1 MCRPRAANSRRRT
14 MPASDGLQP
23 VLDRLASLHPK
34 KIDLSLG
41 RLEALLEK
49 LGNPHLKLP
58 PVIHVA
64 GTNGKGSVCA
74 YLRAMA
80 EAAGE
85 TVHVYT
91 SPHLVRF
98 NERIV
103 LAGEIVDDARLTEAF
118 ARCEAA
124 NNGAPITFF
133 EITTAAAFLL
143 FSETPADRL
152 ILEVGLGG
160 RFDATN
166 VIAKPQVSVITP
178 VSLDH
183 AEFLGTDIAGIAG
196 EKAGI
201 LKKSVPAIIGPQR
214 PEAED
219 RIAAI
224 ANAIGAPVRL
234 WGREYRAWSEQGR
247 LVYEEESLLWD
258 LPRPA
263 LEGEHQIINAGIAIA
278 AARAAGLDEP
288 AVRKGLE
295 NAAWP
300 ARLQRLTS
308 GPVVDAAGD
317 AEIWLDGGH
326 NEAAGQALA
335 RAMADLEARAPRPL
349 MLICAFSPNKDAE
362 NYLRHF
368 DGLARRVQAIGFS
381 GGRGGSQS
389 PADIVQAARRAGLT
403 AEANTD
409 LYSALAD
416 AVRDDPAPRI
426 LICGSLYLAGEVLGL
441 NSGITPHATSG

>member
-1 MCRPRAANSRRRT
+1 
-14 MPASDGLQP
+14 MPKSDALQP
-23 VLDRLASLHPK
+23 VLDRLARLHPK

-41 RLEALLEK
+41 RLEALLEA
-49 LGNPHLKLP
+49 LDRPQDKLP

-74 YLRAMA
+74 NLKAMA

-91 SPHLVRF
+91 SPHLVCF

-103 LAGEIVDDARLTEAF
+103 LAGEIVDDNRLIDAF
-118 ARCEAA
+118 TRCEAA
-124 NNGAPITFF
+124 NGSAPITFF

-166 VIAKPQVSVITP
+166 VVAKPQVSVITP

-183 AEFLGTDIAGIAG
+183 AEFLGNDIAGIAG

-201 LKKSVPAIIGPQR
+201 LKKGVPAIIGPQKA
-214 PEAED
+214 EAED
-219 RIAAI
+219 RILAI
-224 ANAIGAPVRL
+224 ANAIGTPARV
-234 WGREYRAWSEQGR
+234 WGRDYRAWSEQGR
-247 LVYEEESLLWD
+247 LVYEEENLLWD

-263 LEGEHQIINAGIAIA
+263 LEGEHQIINAGVAIA
-278 AARAAGLDEP
+278 AARAVGFAEP

-295 NAAWP
+295 SASWP
-300 ARLQRLTS
+300 ARLQRLTE
-308 GPVVDAAGD
+308 GPLVDAAGD

-326 NEAAGQALA
+326 NAAAGQALA

-349 MLICAFSPNKDAE
+349 VLICAMSPNKDATAF
-362 NYLRHF
+362 LSPF
-368 DGLARRVQAIGFS
+368 AGLARRVQAIRFS

-389 PADIVQAARRAGLT
+389 PVDIASA
-403 AEANTD
+403 AEASGLVAETNTD
-409 LYSALAD
+409 LYSAIAD
-416 AVRDDPAPRI
+416 AMRDKPSPRI
-426 LICGSLYLAGEVLGL
+426 LICGSLYLAGEMLGL
-441 NSGITPHATSG
+441 NAGLTPHATSG

>member
-1 MCRPRAANSRRRT
+1 MSPT
-14 MPASDGLQP
+14 DGLQP

-49 LGNPHLKLP
+49 LGNPLLHLP

-64 GTNGKGSVCA
+64 GTNGKGSVSA
-74 YLRAMA
+74 YLTAIA

-85 TVHVYT
+85 RVHVYT

-103 LAGEIVDDARLTEAF
+103 LAGQRVDDARLIDAF

-124 NNGAPITFF
+124 NDGAPITFF
-133 EITTAAAFLL
+133 EITTAAAFVL

-166 VIAKPQVSVITP
+166 VISKPQVSVITP

-201 LKKSVPAIIGPQR
+201 LKTGAPAIIGPQR
-214 PEAED
+214 GEVEN

-224 ANAIGAPVRL
+224 GNAIGAPMRV
-234 WGREYRAWSEQGR
+234 WGREYRAWSEHDR

-263 LEGEHQIINAGIAIA
+263 LAGEHQIINAGIAVA
-278 AARAAGLDEP
+278 AARAAGYDEP
-288 AVRKGLE
+288 AVRGGLE
-295 NAAWP
+295 NAVWP

-308 GPVVDAAGD
+308 GPVVEAAGG

-335 RAMADLEARAPRPL
+335 RAMADLEARSPRPL
-349 MLICAFSPNKDAE
+349 MLICAFSPNKDAAG
-362 NYLRHF
+362 YLRHF
-368 DGLARRVQAIGFS
+368 AGLARRVQAIGFS
-381 GGRGGSQS
+381 GGRGGSQA
-389 PADIVQAARRAGLT
+389 PQTIVEEARSAGLI
-403 AEANTD
+403 AEAEID
-409 LYSALAD
+409 LFSAIAD
-416 AVRDDPAPRI
+416 ATRDTPSPRI

-441 NSGITPHATSG
+441 NEDVTPHATFG

>member
-1 MCRPRAANSRRRT
+1 MSPT
-14 MPASDGLQP
+14 DGLQP

-49 LGNPHLKLP
+49 LGNPHLRLP

-74 YLRAMA
+74 YLTAIA
-80 EAAGE
+80 EATGE
-85 TVHVYT
+85 RVHVYT

-103 LAGEIVDDARLTEAF
+103 LAGQRVDDARLTDAF
-118 ARCEAA
+118 QRCEAA
-124 NNGAPITFF
+124 NDGAAITFF

-166 VIAKPQVSVITP
+166 VISKPQVSVITP

-201 LKKSVPAIIGPQR
+201 LKTGAPAIIGPQR
-214 PEAED
+214 GEAEN

-224 ANAIGAPVRL
+224 GNAIGAPMRV
-234 WGREYRAWSEQGR
+234 WGREYRAWSEHDR

-263 LEGEHQIINAGIAIA
+263 LAGEHQIINAGIAVA
-278 AARAAGLDEP
+278 AARAAGYDEP
-288 AVRKGLE
+288 AVRGGLE
-295 NAAWP
+295 NAVWP

-308 GPVVDAAGD
+308 GPVVEAAGG

-335 RAMADLEARAPRPL
+335 RAMADLEARSPRPL
-349 MLICAFSPNKDAE
+349 MLICAFSPNKDAAG
-362 NYLRHF
+362 YLRHF
-368 DGLARRVQAIGFS
+368 AGLVRRVQAIGFS
-381 GGRGGSQS
+381 GGRGGSQA
-389 PADIVQAARRAGLT
+389 PQTIVEAARSAGLI
-403 AEANTD
+403 AEAETD
-409 LYSALAD
+409 LFSAIAD
-416 AVRDDPAPRI
+416 ATRDTPSPRI
-426 LICGSLYLAGEVLGL
+426 LICGSLYLAGEVHGL
-441 NSGITPHATSG
+441 NEDVTPHATFG

>member
-1 MCRPRAANSRRRT
+1 
-14 MPASDGLQP
+14 MPAADTLQP

-41 RLEALLEK
+41 RLEALLER
-49 LGNPHLKLP
+49 LGHPLLRLP

-74 YLRAMA
+74 YLTAIA

-85 TVHVYT
+85 RVHVYT

-103 LAGEIVDDARLTEAF
+103 LAGKPVAEARLMEAF

-124 NNGAPITFF
+124 NDGAAITFF

-166 VIAKPQVSVITP
+166 VIARPQVSVITP

-183 AEFLGTDIAGIAG
+183 AEFLGPDIAGIAG

-201 LKKSVPAIIGPQR
+201 LKKGAPAIIGPQR
-214 PEAED
+214 SEAED
-219 RIAAI
+219 RITAI
-224 ANAIGAPVRL
+224 GHAIGARL
-234 WGREYRAWSEQGR
+234 RVWGREYRAWSEHDR

-263 LEGEHQIINAGIAIA
+263 LAGEHQIINAGIAVA
-278 AARAAGLDEP
+278 AARAAGYDEP
-288 AVRKGLE
+288 AVRSGLE
-295 NAAWP
+295 HAVWP

-308 GPVVDAAGD
+308 GPVVDAAGG

-335 RAMADLEARAPRPL
+335 RALADLEARAPRPL
-349 MLICAFSPNKDAE
+349 ILICAFSPNKDAAG
-362 NYLRHF
+362 YLAYF
-368 DGLARRVQAIGFS
+368 SGLARRVQAISFS

-389 PADIVQAARRAGLT
+389 PADIVAAARSAGLV
-403 AEANTD
+403 AEANAD
-409 LYSALAD
+409 LFSAIAD
-416 AVRDDPAPRI
+416 AIRDEPAPRI

-441 NSGITPHATSG
+441 NSGVTPHSTSG

>member
-1 MCRPRAANSRRRT
+1 
-14 MPASDGLQP
+14 MPATDRLQP
-23 VLDRLASLHPK
+23 VLDRLAALHPK

-49 LGNPHLKLP
+49 LGRPQDRLP

-74 YLRAMA
+74 YLAAIA
-80 EAAGE
+80 EATGE
-85 TVHVYT
+85 KVHVYT

-103 LAGEIVDDARLTEAF
+103 LAGKPVDEARLIDAF

-124 NNGAPITFF
+124 NDGAPITFF

-143 FSETPADRL
+143 YSETPADRL

-183 AEFLGTDIAGIAG
+183 AEFLGSEIAGIAG

-201 LKKSVPAIIGPQR
+201 LKRGVPAIIGPQR
-214 PEAED
+214 DEAED
-219 RIAAI
+219 RIGAI
-224 ANAIGAPVRL
+224 GNAIGAPLRL
-234 WGREYRAWSEQGR
+234 WGRDYRAWSEHDR
-247 LVYEEESLLWD
+247 LVYEEENLLWD

-263 LEGEHQIINAGIAIA
+263 LVGDHQIINAGIAVA
-278 AARAAGLDEP
+278 AARVAGYDEP
-288 AVRKGLE
+288 AVRSGLK
-295 NAAWP
+295 NAVWP
-300 ARLQRLTS
+300 ARLQRLTA
-308 GPVVDAAGD
+308 GPAVAAAGE
-317 AEIWLDGGH
+317 AEVWLDGGH

-335 RAMADLEARAPRPL
+335 RAMADLEARSPRPL
-349 MLICAFSPNKDAE
+349 MLICAFSPNKDAAG
-362 NYLRHF
+362 YLRHF
-368 DGLARRVQAIGFS
+368 AGLARRVQAIGFS
-381 GGRGGSQS
+381 GGRGGSQT
-389 PADIVQAARRAGLT
+389 PAEIVSASRAAGLE
-403 AEANTD
+403 AEANAD
-409 LYSALAD
+409 LFSAIAD
-416 AVRDDPAPRI
+416 ATRDTPSPRL

-441 NSGITPHATSG
+441 TDGVTPHATSG

>member
-1 MCRPRAANSRRRT
+1 
-14 MPASDGLQP
+14 MPKTDGLQP
-23 VLDRLASLHPK
+23 VLDRLAALHPK

-49 LGNPHLKLP
+49 LGNPHHRLP

-74 YLRAMA
+74 SLRAMA

-85 TVHVYT
+85 RVHVYT

-103 LAGEIVDDARLTEAF
+103 LAGDIVDDKRLTDAF
-118 ARCEAA
+118 ARCEAV
-124 NNGAPITFF
+124 NDGAPITFF

-166 VIAKPQVSVITP
+166 VIPAPAVTVITP

-183 AEFLGTDIAGIAG
+183 AEFLGSDIAGIAG

-201 LKKSVPAIIGPQR
+201 IKKGVPAIIGPQR

-219 RIAAI
+219 RIGAI
-224 ANAIGAPVRL
+224 ANAIGAPLRQ
-234 WGREYRAWSEQGR
+234 WGRDYRAWSEQGR
-247 LVYEEESLLWD
+247 LVYEEENLLWD

-263 LEGEHQIINAGIAIA
+263 LEGEHQIINAGIAVA
-278 AARAAGLDEP
+278 AARAAGFGEP
-288 AVRKGLE
+288 AVREGLE
-295 NAAWP
+295 AVSWP

-317 AEIWLDGGH
+317 AEVWLDGGH

-335 RAMADLEARAPRPL
+335 RAMADLEARSPRPL
-349 MLICAFSPNKDAE
+349 MLICAFSPNKDARG
-362 NYLRHF
+362 YLDHF
-368 DGLARRVQAIGFS
+368 QGLARRVQAISFS
-381 GGRGGSQS
+381 GGRGGSQP
-389 PADIVQAARRAGLT
+389 PAEIVKAARKAGLT

-409 LYSALAD
+409 LFSAIAD
-416 AVRDDPAPRI
+416 ATRDDLAPRI

-441 NSGITPHATSG
+441 NAGITPHATSG

>member
-1 MCRPRAANSRRRT
+1 
-14 MPASDGLQP
+14 MPKNDALQP
-23 VLDRLASLHPK
+23 VLDRLAALHPK

-49 LGNPHLKLP
+49 LGRPQDRLP
-58 PVIHVA
+58 PVVHVA

-85 TVHVYT
+85 RVHVYT

-124 NNGAPITFF
+124 NQDAPITFF
-133 EITTAAAFLL
+133 EITTAAALLL
-143 FSETPADRL
+143 FTETPADRL

-166 VIAKPQVSVITP
+166 VIAKPQVTVITP

-201 LKKSVPAIIGPQR
+201 LKTGIPAIVGPQR

-219 RIAAI
+219 RITAI
-224 ANAIGAPVRL
+224 ANAIGAPARL
-234 WGREYRAWSEQGR
+234 WDRDYRAWSEQGR
-247 LVYEEESLLWD
+247 LVYEEENLLWD

-263 LEGEHQIINAGIAIA
+263 LAGEHQIINAGIAVA
-278 AARAAGLDEP
+278 AARAAGFAEP
-288 AVRKGLE
+288 AVREGLE
-295 NAAWP
+295 TASWP
-300 ARLQRLTS
+300 ARLQRLAS
-308 GPVVDAAGD
+308 GPVVAAAGE

-326 NEAAGQALA
+326 NAAAGQALA

-349 MLICAFSPNKDAE
+349 ILICAMSANKDAVAF
-362 NYLRHF
+362 LSPF
-368 DGLARRVQAIGFS
+368 AGLARRVQAIAFA
-381 GGRGGSQS
+381 GGRDGSQHPS
-389 PADIVQAARRAGLT
+389 TLAEAAAKAGLV
-403 AEANTD
+403 AETNAD
-409 LYSALAD
+409 LYSAIAD
-416 AVRDDPAPRI
+416 AVRDDPPPRI
-426 LICGSLYLAGEVLGL
+426 LVCGSLYLAGEVLGL
-441 NSGITPHATSG
+441 NSGTRPHKTSG

>member
-1 MCRPRAANSRRRT
+1 
-14 MPASDGLQP
+14 MPAADALQP

-34 KIDLSLG
+34 KIDLSLD
-41 RLEALLEK
+41 RLESLLEK
-49 LGNPHLKLP
+49 LGQPHLRLP

-74 YLRAMA
+74 YLTAIA

-85 TVHVYT
+85 RVHVYT

-103 LAGEIVDDARLTEAF
+103 LAGKPVDDARLIDAF

-124 NNGAPITFF
+124 NDGAPITFF

-166 VIAKPQVSVITP
+166 VIGKPQVSVITP

-183 AEFLGTDIAGIAG
+183 AEFLGSEIAGIAG

-201 LKKSVPAIIGPQR
+201 LKRGVPAIIGPQR
-214 PEAED
+214 DEAED
-219 RIAAI
+219 RIGAI
-224 ANAIGAPVRL
+224 GNAIGAPLRL
-234 WGREYRAWSEQGR
+234 WGRDYRAWSEHDR
-247 LVYEEESLLWD
+247 LVYEEENLLWD

-263 LEGEHQIINAGIAIA
+263 LPGEHQIINAGIAVA
-278 AARAAGLDEP
+278 AARAAGYDEP
-288 AVRKGLE
+288 AVRSGLE
-295 NAAWP
+295 NAVWP

-308 GPVVDAAGD
+308 GPVLAAAGE
-317 AEIWLDGGH
+317 AEVWLDGGH

-335 RAMADLEARAPRPL
+335 RALADLEARSPRPL
-349 MLICAFSPNKDAE
+349 MLICAFSPNKDAAGF
-362 NYLRHF
+362 LSHF
-368 DGLARRVQAIGFS
+368 AGLARRVQAISFS

-389 PADIVQAARRAGLT
+389 PADIVTAARSAGLM

-409 LYSALAD
+409 LFSAIAD
-416 AVRDDPAPRI
+416 AIRDDPAPRI

-441 NSGITPHATSG
+441 NSGVTPHTTSG

>member
-1 MCRPRAANSRRRT
+1 MLVTDA
-14 MPASDGLQP
+14 LQP
-23 VLDRLASLHPK
+23 VLDRLAALHPK

-49 LGNPHLKLP
+49 LGNPHLHLP

-74 YLRAMA
+74 YLTAIA
-80 EAAGE
+80 EATGE
-85 TVHVYT
+85 RVHVYT

-98 NERIV
+98 NERIM
-103 LAGEIVDDARLTEAF
+103 LAGQPVDDVRLTDAF
-118 ARCEAA
+118 QRCEDV
-124 NNGAPITFF
+124 NDGAPITFF

-166 VIAKPQVSVITP
+166 VIPKPQISVITP

-201 LKKSVPAIIGPQR
+201 LKKGARAIIGPQR
-214 PEAED
+214 DEAED
-219 RIAAI
+219 RISAI
-224 ANAIGAPVRL
+224 ANAIGAPTQL
-234 WGREYRAWSEQGR
+234 WGREYRAWSEHDR
-247 LVYEEESLLWD
+247 LVYEEENLLWD

-263 LEGEHQIINAGIAIA
+263 LTGEHQIINAGIAIA
-278 AARAAGLDEP
+278 AARAVGYDEP
-288 AVRKGLE
+288 AVRNGLTR
-295 NAAWP
+295 AAWP

-308 GPVVDAAGD
+308 GPVADAAGD

-326 NEAAGQALA
+326 NEAAGQAIA
-335 RAMADLEARAPRPL
+335 RVMADLEARAPRPL
-349 MLICAFSPNKDAE
+349 MLICAFSPNKDAVG
-362 NYLRHF
+362 YLRHF
-368 DGLARRVQAIGFS
+368 AGLARRVHAISFS
-381 GGRGGSQS
+381 GGRGGSMGPQMVV
-389 PADIVQAARRAGLT
+389 DAAKTAGLV
-403 AEANTD
+403 AEAESD
-409 LYSALAD
+409 LFSAIAD
-416 AVRDDPAPRI
+416 AIRDQPSPRI

-441 NSGITPHATSG
+441 TDGVTPHATNG

>member
-1 MCRPRAANSRRRT
+1 
-14 MPASDGLQP
+14 MPATDALQP
-23 VLDRLASLHPK
+23 VLDRLASLHPR
-34 KIDLSLG
+34 KIDLSLE
-41 RLEALLEK
+41 RLQALLEK
-49 LGNPHLKLP
+49 LGNPHLRLP

-74 YLRAMA
+74 YLAAIA
-80 EAAGE
+80 EATGE
-85 TVHVYT
+85 RVHVYT

-103 LAGEIVDDARLTEAF
+103 LAGQPVDDARLTDAF
-118 ARCEAA
+118 QRCETA

-143 FSETPADRL
+143 FSENPADRL

-166 VIAKPQVSVITP
+166 VIARPHVSVITP

-201 LKKSVPAIIGPQR
+201 LKTGVRAVIGPQR
-214 PEAED
+214 EEAED
-219 RIAAI
+219 RISAI
-224 ANAIGAPVRL
+224 ANAIGAPARL
-234 WGREYRAWSEQGR
+234 WGRDYRAWSEHDR
-247 LVYEEESLLWD
+247 LVYEEENLLWD

-263 LEGEHQIINAGIAIA
+263 LTGEHQIINAGIAIA
-278 AARAAGLDEP
+278 AARAAGYDEP
-288 AVRKGLE
+288 AVRDGLTR
-295 NAAWP
+295 AVWP

-326 NEAAGQALA
+326 NEAAGQAIA
-335 RAMADLEARAPRPL
+335 RVMADLEARSPRPL
-349 MLICAFSPNKDAE
+349 MLICAFSPNKDATG
-362 NYLRHF
+362 YLRHF
-368 DGLARRVQAIGFS
+368 AGLARRVHGIGFS
-381 GGRGGSQS
+381 GGRGGSQT
-389 PADIVQAARRAGLT
+389 PQAVAAAAQAAGLVGE
-403 AEANTD
+403 AESD
-409 LYSALAD
+409 LFSAIAD
-416 AVRDDPAPRI
+416 AIRDEPSPRI

-441 NSGITPHATSG
+441 TAGVTPHATSG

>member
-1 MCRPRAANSRRRT
+1 MSPT
-14 MPASDGLQP
+14 DGLQP

-49 LGNPHLKLP
+49 LGNPHLRLP

-74 YLRAMA
+74 YLTAIA
-80 EAAGE
+80 EATGE
-85 TVHVYT
+85 RVHVYT

-103 LAGEIVDDARLTEAF
+103 LAGQRVDDARLTDAF
-118 ARCEAA
+118 QRCEAA
-124 NNGAPITFF
+124 NDGAAITFF

-166 VIAKPQVSVITP
+166 VISKPQVSVITP

-201 LKKSVPAIIGPQR
+201 LKTGAPAIIGPQR
-214 PEAED
+214 GEAEN

-224 ANAIGAPVRL
+224 GNAIGAPMRV
-234 WGREYRAWSEQGR
+234 WGREYRAWSEHDR

-263 LEGEHQIINAGIAIA
+263 LAGEHQIINAGIAVA
-278 AARAAGLDEP
+278 AARAAGYDEP
-288 AVRKGLE
+288 AVRGGLE
-295 NAAWP
+295 NAVWP

-308 GPVVDAAGD
+308 GPVVEAAGG

-335 RAMADLEARAPRPL
+335 RAMADLEARSPRPL
-349 MLICAFSPNKDAE
+349 MLICAFSPNKDAAG
-362 NYLRHF
+362 YLRHF
-368 DGLARRVQAIGFS
+368 AGLARRVQAIGFS
-381 GGRGGSQS
+381 GGRGGSQA
-389 PADIVQAARRAGLT
+389 PQTIVEAARSAGLI
-403 AEANTD
+403 AEAETD
-409 LYSALAD
+409 LFSAIAD
-416 AVRDDPAPRI
+416 ATRDTPSPRI

-441 NSGITPHATSG
+441 NEDVTPHATFG

>member
-1 MCRPRAANSRRRT
+1 
-14 MPASDGLQP
+14 MPAADALQP

-41 RLEALLEK
+41 RLEVLLTK
-49 LGNPHLKLP
+49 LGNPHLCLP

-74 YLRAMA
+74 FLKAIA
-80 EAAGE
+80 EAQGE
-85 TVHVYT
+85 RVHVYT

-103 LAGEIVDDARLTEAF
+103 LSGQPVENARLIDAF
-118 ARCEAA
+118 VRCEAA
-124 NNGAPITFF
+124 NDGAAITFF

-143 FSETPADRL
+143 FAETPADRL

-166 VIAKPQVSVITP
+166 VIARPQVSVVTP
-178 VSLDH
+178 VSVDH
-183 AEFLGTDIAGIAG
+183 AEFLGSDIAGIAG

-201 LKKSVPAIIGPQR
+201 LKKGAPAIIGPQR
-214 PEAED
+214 PGAED
-219 RIAAI
+219 RITAI
-224 ANAIGAPVRL
+224 GNAIGAPLRL
-234 WGREYRAWSEQGR
+234 WGREYRAWSEHDR
-247 LVYEEESLLWD
+247 LVYEEENLLWD

-263 LEGEHQIINAGIAIA
+263 LAGEHQIINAGIAVA
-278 AARAAGLDEP
+278 AARAAGYDEP
-288 AVRKGLE
+288 AVRSGLE
-295 NAAWP
+295 NAVWP

-308 GPVVDAAGD
+308 GPVVDAAGG

-349 MLICAFSPNKDAE
+349 MLICAFSPNKDAAG
-362 NYLRHF
+362 YLGHF
-368 DGLARRVQAIGFS
+368 SGLARRVQAIGFS
-381 GGRGGSQS
+381 GGRAGSQA
-389 PADIVQAARRAGLT
+389 PADIVAAARSAGLV
-403 AEANTD
+403 AEANAD
-409 LYSALAD
+409 LFSAIAD
-416 AVRDDPAPRI
+416 ATRDEAAPRI

-441 NSGITPHATSG
+441 NDGVTPHTTSG